1 MKKHKTLYDICKIE
15 TTHFRAVGAP
25 LLKTYMATIKPPPKS
40 ALYNFIHN
48 LQAEKTWRE
57 AMEHTDSA
65 TTRIKFAVKAAKAHD
80 KSREYEHKIW
90 DEQVVAGCRIAS
102 REQVARDAA
111 REGKLITAERIRAQ
125 RELARRKRRR
135 R

>member
-1 MKKHKTLYDICKIE
+1 MKKQKTLYDICKIE
-15 TTHFRAVGAP
+15 TTHFRVVGAS
-25 LLKTYMATIKPPPKS
+25 LLKTYMTTIKPPRKS
-40 ALYNFIHN
+40 ALYNFIHS
-48 LQAEKTWRE
+48 LQSEKTWSE
-57 AMEHTDSA
+57 AMDHTDSP

-80 KSREYEHKIW
+80 KSREYEQKIW
-90 DEQVVAGCRIAS
+90 DEQVVAGCKIAP

-111 REGKLITAERIRAQ
+111 REGKFITAERIRAQ